1 MANVHNLT
9 KSGKL
14 VIFSDVHIGAN
25 EFQESKFLE
34 ALKFCKKEDCKIIL
48 NGDIAENSII
58 SGGDAGEKIVEQKEH
73 PTEQIKYAT
82 AKFRPFAKA
91 GKILGLTRGN
101 HESRTRRSAM
111 LDICDLLAD
120 SLQVPYW
127 GVGGYVVLH
136 HGSQRYTGAI
146 QHGKSAGA
154 NTWTELDKLM
164 RAYHHAEFGALG
176 HNHDLNTRQVNY
188 FGLDADNEEN
198 LIARHQI
205 RTGTYLGYADYCRDS
220 CIMPGLVGSPVIN
233 FNPKKHDISV
243 DIHTLSWGK

>member
-1 MANVHNLT
+1 VANVHNLT

-25 EFQESKFLE
+25 EFQESKFLD

-58 SGGDAGEKIVEQKEH
+58 SGGDAGEKIVEQKDH
-73 PTEQIKYAT
+73 PTEQVKYAT

-164 RAYHHAEFGALG
+164 KAYHHAEFGALG

-188 FGLDADNEEN
+188 FGLDADDEEN

-205 RTGTYLGYADYCRDS
+205 RTGTYLGYAD
-220 CIMPGLVGSPVIN
+220 
-233 FNPKKHDISV
+233 
-243 DIHTLSWGK
+243 